1 MRRDDDSHDSPW
13 AVLGVDEHGTDDAI
27 RKAYLRKTREHPPER
42 EPEAFE
48 RIREAYDTLR
58 DPVRRA
64 TWRLLA
70 LDPEAPL
77 AGLLDEHPPPRRF
90 AGLEAWLA
98 ALEGLGG
105 RRAT

>member
-1 MRRDDDSHDSPW
+1 MKRDDDSLANPW
-13 AVLGVDEHGTDDAI
+13 TVLGVDEHAGDDAI
-27 RKAYLRKTREHPPER
+27 RKAYLRQTREHAPER

-77 AGLLDEHPPPRRF
+77 VGLLDEHPPPRRF

-98 ALEGLGG
+98 APEGPTG
-105 RRAT
+105 RRAP